1 MLNCVYTPVKL
12 YSSTEDVC
20 PGGTVVFTCVTDTGK
35 LIWSVGNGIS
45 QSFHS
50 PAHLNVPIR
59 DDIFTL
65 LLQNVTGDNNNTYH
79 STVTATNVS
88 LAYNEM
94 IVLCSDAK
102 SKAPTRKSTILAL
115 GTHIYVLKVCIVYIN

>member
-1 MLNCVYTPVKL
+1 M
-12 YSSTEDVC
+12 
-20 PGGTVVFTCVTDTGK
+20 VFTCVTNTGK

-50 PAHLNVPIR
+50 PAQLNMPIH

-65 LLQNVTGDNNNTYH
+65 LLQNVTGDTNNTYH

-88 LAYNEM
+88 LAYNEI
-94 IVLCSDAK
+94 IVSCSDESEA
-102 SKAPTRKSTILAL
+102 STRKIKILAL
-115 GTHIYVLKVCIVYIN
+115 GM

>member
-35 LIWSVGNGIS
+35 LIWSVGISIS

-50 PAHLNVPIR
+50 PAQLNRPIC

-65 LLQNVTGDNNNTYH
+65 LLQNVTGESNNTYH

-88 LAYNEM
+88 LAYNET
-94 IVLCSDAK
+94 VVSCSDDESEA
-102 SKAPTRKSTILAL
+102 STRKTTILAL
-115 GTHIYVLKVCIVYIN
+115 GT

>member
-12 YSSTEDVC
+12 CSSTEDVC
-20 PGGTVVFTCVTDTGK
+20 PGGTVVFTCVTNTGK

-50 PAHLNVPIR
+50 PAQLNMPIH

-65 LLQNVTGDNNNTYH
+65 LLQNVTGDTNNTYH
-79 STVTATNVS
+79 STVTATNVP
-88 LAYNEM
+88 LAYNEL
-94 IVLCSDAK
+94 IVSCSDDEFEA
-102 SKAPTRKSTILAL
+102 STRKSTIVSL
-115 GTHIYVLKVCIVYIN
+115 GM

>member
-1 MLNCVYTPVKL
+1 MGIYTLNVLNCVYTPVKL

-35 LIWSVGNGIS
+35 LIWNVGNGIS

-50 PAHLNVPIR
+50 PAQLNTPIH

-65 LLQNVTGDNNNTYH
+65 LLQNVTGD
-79 STVTATNVS
+79 TAVS
-88 LAYNEM
+88 IRWTGPLDWTTGLDYWTD
-94 IVLCSDAK
+94 L
-102 SKAPTRKSTILAL
+102 
-115 GTHIYVLKVCIVYIN
+115 